1 MLGNLRRPLTPPAVE
16 PRALHNEDGTLRA
29 LIGQMLMDLDHS
41 HIETPVQTET
51 LAMILSRLREFLADT
66 APAAKLAAEGAVTEA
81 ARNPNLLYWQARAE
95 EDADRPEPD
104 VEP

>member
-1 MLGNLRRPLTPPAVE
+1 MLGNLRRPLTPPTIE
-16 PRALHNEDGTLRA
+16 PRPLHNEDGSLRA

-41 HIETPVQTET
+41 RVETPVQTET
-51 LAMILSRLREFLADT
+51 LAMILNRLREFLADA

-81 ARNPNLLYWQARAE
+81 ARNPNLLYWQARAD

-104 VEP
+104 AEP